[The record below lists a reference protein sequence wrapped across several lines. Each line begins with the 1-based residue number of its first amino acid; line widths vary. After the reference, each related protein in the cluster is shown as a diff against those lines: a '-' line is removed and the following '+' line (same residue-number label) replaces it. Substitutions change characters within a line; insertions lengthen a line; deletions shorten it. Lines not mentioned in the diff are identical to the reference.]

1 MADCLHSKS
10 IIFIII
16 NFQKFNFNLL
26 ARFPWL
32 EYSKFVDGC
41 FCVPC
46 LLFGMRSGHNSG
58 KLSKLFTEP
67 LTLWTSAASKL
78 RDHEEKSK
86 LHQWSVLPWKTME
99 NKSLPVHQFAYKG
112 LQNRIRQNRE
122 KLKPILKTVILCGQ
136 ENIPLQG
143 HRDDSQHYSAGES
156 VSKFQR
162 LLDFRI
168 DSGDKVLENHFRNA
182 PRNATYRSKTVQNEL
197 IEYCGEHIRST
208 IIQRIKDASFYSILA
223 DEAQDVSNMEQ
234 IPLVLRYVDS
244 PGVIREDFIKFVHC
258 KSGISGAAIS
268 DSIKSEI
275 RSLGL
280 TLDNCRGQGYDGAG
294 NMAGRYNGAAALI
307 KNDYP
312 KALYVHC
319 ASHRL
324 NLCVTSSCKIVTIKN
339 MMSDVKAVSDYFNS
353 SPKLA
358 DYLKTNIVHIF
369 PKDKHTKLIDLCRT
383 RWIER
388 LVALDRFQELYEAIM
403 ITLENIYKNIG
414 GGESGWNEDSKKDA
428 SALFHTC
435 SDFGFIITLV
445 IV

>member
-1 MADCLHSKS
+1 M
-10 IIFIII
+10 
-16 NFQKFNFNLL
+16 
-26 ARFPWL
+26 
-32 EYSKFVDGC
+32 
-41 FCVPC
+41 
-46 LLFGMRSGHNSG
+46 
-58 KLSKLFTEP
+58 
-67 LTLWTSAASKL
+67 
-78 RDHEEKSK
+78 
-86 LHQWSVLPWKTME
+86 
-99 NKSLPVHQFAYKG
+99 
-112 LQNRIRQNRE
+112 
-122 KLKPILKTVILCGQ
+122 CGQ
-136 ENIPLQG
+136 ENIPLRG

-182 PRNATYRSKTVQNEL
+182 PRNATYRSKTVQSEL
-197 IEYCGEHIRST
+197 IECCGKHIRST

-223 DEAQDVSNMEQ
+223 DEAQDVSNTEQ
-234 IPLVLRYVDS
+234 MPLVLRYVDS

-294 NMAGRYNGAAALI
+294 NMAGRYDGAAALI

-324 NLCVTSSCKIVTIKN
+324 NLCVTSSCKIMTIKN

-358 DYLKTNIVHIF
+358 DYLKTNIVQIF

-414 GGESGWNEDSKKDA
+414 GGESG
-428 SALFHTC
+428 
-435 SDFGFIITLV
+435 
-445 IV
+445 